1 MATTSMDGIS
11 VIRDLIERA
20 QPDQL
25 RAMVKVMA
33 ERLMSAEADAVCGAP
48 YGERSP
54 ERVNAR
60 NGYRSREWDTRA
72 GSIELAIPKLRHDSY
87 YPAWLLE
94 TRRRAERA
102 MVAVVAEAYLLGV
115 STRRV
120 EGLVQAMGINGISK
134 SQVSELAKSLD
145 QMVEEFLSRPLD
157 SEHYTYLWVDALYH
171 RVREGG
177 RIVNVATLIAV
188 AVNADGHREIVGL
201 DVVTGEDGSSWTSFL
216 RGLVAGGLRGVRLVI
231 SDSHEGLKQA
241 IAAVLVGA
249 SWQRCRVHFIRN
261 VMARVPK
268 SLQPMVATLIRSI
281 FTQPDRQTAW
291 EQQARVVEQLMGPAP
306 QAAAMVAEAA
316 EDILAFANFPKEH
329 WRQIWSNNPQE
340 RLNREIRRRTDVVGI
355 FPNRLAVFR
364 LIGAM
369 LTEQNDEWTVARRYL
384 SVESL
389 SEAQRMAQPEAP
401 TPELAAAS

>member
-1 MATTSMDGIS
+1 MATTSMDGVS

-20 QPDQL
+20 HPDQL

-54 ERVNAR
+54 ERINAR
-60 NGYRSREWDTRA
+60 NGYREREWDTRA

-216 RGLVAGGLRGVRLVI
+216 RGLVARGLKGVRLVI

-261 VMARVPK
+261 VMVRVPK

-306 QAAAMVAEAA
+306 QAAVMVAEAA

-355 FPNRLAVFR
+355 FPNRSAVFR

>member
-1 MATTSMDGIS
+1 MATTSMDGVS
-11 VIRDLIERA
+11 VIREMIERA
-20 QPDQL
+20 HPDQL

-54 ERVNAR
+54 ERVNAH
-60 NGYRSREWDTRA
+60 NGYREREWDTRA

-94 TRRRAERA
+94 TRRRAERAERAERA

-134 SQVSELAKSLD
+134 S
-145 QMVEEFLSRPLD
+145 
-157 SEHYTYLWVDALYH
+157 YLWVDALYH

-216 RGLVAGGLRGVRLVI
+216 RGLVARGLKGVRLVI

-249 SWQRCRVHFIRN
+249 SWQRRRVHFIRN
-261 VMARVPK
+261 VMVRVPK

-306 QAAAMVAEAA
+306 QAAVMVAEAA
-316 EDILAFANFPKEH
+316 EDIFAFANFPKEH

-355 FPNRLAVFR
+355 FPNRSAVFR

-369 LTEQNDEWTVARRYL
+369 LAEQNDEWTVARRYL

-389 SEAQRMAQPEAP
+389 SEAQRMSPPEAP
-401 TPELAAAS
+401 APELAAAS